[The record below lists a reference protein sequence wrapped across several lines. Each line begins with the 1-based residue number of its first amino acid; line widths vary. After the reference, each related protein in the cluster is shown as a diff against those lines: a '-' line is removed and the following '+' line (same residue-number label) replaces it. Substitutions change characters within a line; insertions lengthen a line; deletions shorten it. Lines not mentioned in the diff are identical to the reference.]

1 MKKKLVI
8 FDLDGTLLNTIDDL
22 ATGANH
28 ALDVLGYPTHDAAT
42 IRSFVGNGI
51 NKLLERALP
60 EGEKTEENILRMRSV
75 FIPYYDEHNADLT
88 VPYKGIPELLVRLQ
102 EEGVQLAVAS
112 NKYQAAT
119 EKLVSHFFPDINFIK
134 VLGQRPEVPIKP
146 DPAIVT
152 AILQTAGVS
161 KDAVLY
167 VGDSGVDMLTALNAQ
182 VDAVGV
188 PWGFRPKLELSTF
201 PSLGL
206 IDKAEELLNYV

>member
-88 VPYKGIPELLVRLQ
+88 VPYEGIPELLVRLQ
-102 EEGVQLAVAS
+102 NDGVQLAVAS

-119 EKLVSHFFPDINFIK
+119 EKLVAHFFPNINFVK
-134 VLGQRPEVPIKP
+134 VLGQRSDVPIKP

-152 AILQTAGVS
+152 DILKVAGVVQ
-161 KDAVLY
+161 DAVLY

-188 PWGFRPKLELSTF
+188 TWGFRPKLELSTF

-206 IDKAEELLNYV
+206 IDKAEELLNYI

>member
-8 FDLDGTLLNTIDDL
+8 FDLDGTLLDTIDDL

-28 ALDVLGYPTHDAAT
+28 ALEVLGYPTHERAT

-51 NKLLERALP
+51 NKLLERSLP
-60 EGEKTEENILRMRSV
+60 EGEKTEEHVMRMRSV
-75 FIPYYDEHNADLT
+75 FIPYYDAHNAELT
-88 VPYKGIPELLVRLQ
+88 VPYEGIPELLERLQ
-102 EEGVQLAVAS
+102 EGGLMLAVAS

-119 EKLVSHFFPDINFIK
+119 EKLVAHYFPNINFIK
-134 VLGQRPEVPIKP
+134 VLGQRDEVSIKP
-146 DPAIVT
+146 DPAIVKEIIE
-152 AILQTAGVS
+152 AAGVS
-161 KDAVLY
+161 NDAVLY

-188 PWGFRPKLELSTF
+188 TWGFRPKLELSTF

-206 IDKAEELLNYV
+206 IDRAEELMEFV

>member
-8 FDLDGTLLNTIDDL
+8 FDLDGTLLNTIEDL

-28 ALDVLGYPTHDAAT
+28 ALAVLGYPTHDAAT

-51 NKLLERALP
+51 NKLLEHALP

-102 EEGVQLAVAS
+102 DEGVQLAVAS

-119 EKLVSHFFPDINFIK
+119 EKLVAHFFPDINFIK

-188 PWGFRPKLELSTF
+188 TWGFRPMLELSTF